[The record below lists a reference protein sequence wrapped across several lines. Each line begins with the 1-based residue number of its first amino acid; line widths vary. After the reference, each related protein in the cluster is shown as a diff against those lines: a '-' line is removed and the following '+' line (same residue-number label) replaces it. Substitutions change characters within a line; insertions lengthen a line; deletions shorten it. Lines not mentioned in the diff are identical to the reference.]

1 MCGLVGLSVGGCQ
14 SKTLGAN
21 LSHLRVTACHIRSF
35 HLNATVIQI
44 RLPTPFLLSSNNIQ
58 CVLHLRRALISANK
72 WVLNGSRVFP
82 AHMAHPR
89 HLLVLAHSVSK
100 SKSGLPSLALSP
112 KTTRMTPMIPERH
125 RSSLVTSTLNCF
137 PLVSRL
143 YLEPDFGMAIV
154 NVWMNKSSY
163 GTLALNVLGSLTDV
177 RGIGYWG
184 TGIRKSGG
192 NNRHQRRCGRNVRVF
207 AFTSWGYK
215 LTKII
220 AFLGNRLSTCK
231 RWDGLYVRFR

>member
-1 MCGLVGLSVGGCQ
+1 VCGLVGLSVGGCQ

-21 LSHLRVTACHIRSF
+21 LSHPRVTACHIRSF
-35 HLNATVIQI
+35 HLIINATVIQI
-44 RLPTPFLLSSNNIQ
+44 RLPTPFLLSSNNAQ
-58 CVLHLRRALISANK
+58 CVVFYTFAALSSLPTNESST
-72 WVLNGSRVFP
+72 VPVTRVFP

-112 KTTRMTPMIPERH
+112 KTTRMTRMIPERH

-143 YLEPDFGMAIV
+143 YLETDFGMAIL

-163 GTLALNVLGSLTDV
+163 GTLALNVLLGSWTDF
-177 RGIGYWG
+177 RGIG
-184 TGIRKSGG
+184 
-192 NNRHQRRCGRNVRVF
+192 
-207 AFTSWGYK
+207 
-215 LTKII
+215 
-220 AFLGNRLSTCK
+220 
-231 RWDGLYVRFR
+231 